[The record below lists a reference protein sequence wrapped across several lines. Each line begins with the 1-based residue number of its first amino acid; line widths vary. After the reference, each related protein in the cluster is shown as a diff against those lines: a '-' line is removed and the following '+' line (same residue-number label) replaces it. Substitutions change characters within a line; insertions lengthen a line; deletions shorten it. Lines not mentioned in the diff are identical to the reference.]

1 MPKISICRSCP
12 SFRRFLS
19 VYVTW
24 SQSVFP
30 HFAGYEIEE
39 HDNPADFFLDVILG
53 NKESNIPE
61 IEQENSR
68 AAIKPA
74 DDVAVIESAPETAD
88 SNGERVSWLIYYV
101 ILTLQEKNFHWILN
115 FAILLMAYSLNFN
128 SANYYIFRNHSMI
141 AYIIYIKIS

>member
-12 SFRRFLS
+12 SFQRFLS

-24 SQSVFP
+24 SQFVLP

-101 ILTLQEKNFHWILN
+101 ILTFRKK
-115 FAILLMAYSLNFN
+115 
-128 SANYYIFRNHSMI
+128 IFI
-141 AYIIYIKIS
+141 GFQIWLFC

>member
-1 MPKISICRSCP
+1 M
-12 SFRRFLS
+12 FLS

-24 SQSVFP
+24 SQFVFP

-88 SNGERVSWLIYYV
+88 SNGERVSRLIYYV
-101 ILTLQEKNFHWILN
+101 IITLQEESFRWILN
-115 FAILLMAYSLNFN
+115 FAILLMENSLNLN
-128 SANYYIFRNHSMI
+128 SAYY
-141 AYIIYIKIS
+141 

>member
-1 MPKISICRSCP
+1 MPKISICLSCP
-12 SFRRFLS
+12 SFQRLLS
-19 VYVTW
+19 VHVYVTW
-24 SQSVFP
+24 SQFVLP

-88 SNGERVSWLIYYV
+88 RNGERVSWLIYYV
-101 ILTLQEKNFHWILN
+101 ISPYRKK
-115 FAILLMAYSLNFN
+115 
-128 SANYYIFRNHSMI
+128 IFI
-141 AYIIYIKIS
+141 GF